1 MSPRNGLHDNVIKIF
16 HRNTVTGQSETDIVA
31 MIHELHRER
40 HHEKDL
46 IYCDFNA
53 VINKLQEMKLT
64 GKRQSPFDPS
74 AAKLPPIPPQFPSFD
89 EATSHAPKLPSRSYL
104 SNMVDD
110 MWEDDSLEDYLELL
124 VERVKAVDLQL
135 DHTFLLCKYIALG
148 RTPAF
153 IALLK
158 IVDARTGE
166 YVGFFFVQ
174 STSLDEGTILSD
186 LKERLGEIGIVS
198 TDNAAGSCTTV
209 RNKLGAKYALRDIF
223 HIMQLVVES
232 TTPGHVLRPML
243 STALSLTFYQLDPED
258 KIAYKAKCDQKG
270 KEMTAKAVK
279 EARRRGEVRAYVSGE
294 NLTERFKTQMQWIQ
308 IEHRNG
314 PNFGHYNFKLVDKLK
329 QRYVHFG
336 YKDTALQ
343 EWEPPTG
350 KPKYKLGI
358 KALEVTIPTQA
369 PMAAEDGRNEDA
381 EGVDDNNAAN
391 DDDGDDVAVRE
402 DLEGDGDDVDEWFY
416 DLQSSLDSVALRGV
430 TQDQTDAL
438 EAHREAMQTKMEALV
453 SHPQQAMAS
462 PSPTPCAQAAIMI
475 PASLSQPPQEQQE
488 QVQGFEHAQ
497 APHHQHQ
504 QEQQLQQQAPFGG
517 LQPSQPPLRPQQ

>member
-1 MSPRNGLHDNVIKIF
+1 MYR
-16 HRNTVTGQSETDIVA
+16 
-31 MIHELHRER
+31 
-40 HHEKDL
+40 
-46 IYCDFNA
+46 
-53 VINKLQEMKLT
+53 
-64 GKRQSPFDPS
+64 
-74 AAKLPPIPPQFPSFD
+74 
-89 EATSHAPKLPSRSYL
+89 
-104 SNMVDD
+104 
-110 MWEDDSLEDYLELL
+110 
-124 VERVKAVDLQL
+124 
-135 DHTFLLCKYIALG
+135 
-148 RTPAF
+148 
-153 IALLK
+153 
-158 IVDARTGE
+158 
-166 YVGFFFVQ
+166 
-174 STSLDEGTILSD
+174 
-186 LKERLGEIGIVS
+186 
-198 TDNAAGSCTTV
+198 
-209 RNKLGAKYALRDIF
+209 
-223 HIMQLVVES
+223 
-232 TTPGHVLRPML
+232 
-243 STALSLTFYQLDPED
+243 
-258 KIAYKAKCDQKG
+258 
-270 KEMTAKAVK
+270 
-279 EARRRGEVRAYVSGE
+279 
-294 NLTERFKTQMQWIQ
+294 
-308 IEHRNG
+308 
-314 PNFGHYNFKLVDKLK
+314 
-329 QRYVHFG
+329 
-336 YKDTALQ
+336 
-343 EWEPPTG
+343 

-517 LQPSQPPLRPQQ
+517 LQPSQPPLRPQQVAFHSM